1 MLFSAATAA
10 LPPVA
15 ATAQPAPPAGDSVAA
30 EVARQETIQLS
41 QTLRDLNRT
50 SREREEA
57 AKRLLERGANGVLL
71 DALRSGRA
79 ELQTPVARALAET
92 TNPPAIF
99 LDDLLRCLQP
109 QITGD
114 LASAASLA
122 AANYRDNPAARAR
135 LRDFILAGNIPEAR
149 RVPAVRALG
158 TLNDKDTAEFLVT
171 TVLRGSDPRITQQ
184 LSDAAADALGEMTG
198 LTEYGRDD
206 GHWERWWRSQEGR
219 SPEQFLAERR
229 AEREGSARQAV
240 ERLKTVATSIDRFV
254 ESAHRRITDPKLR
267 EADVLTSLNDPSPEF
282 RAAGALLVNRDL
294 GAGLAIAP
302 AVKERLRDLIGDSS
316 PDVRRRV
323 AGAIAAV
330 NDPEA
335 AKSLLA
341 QLQREKIE
349 AVKAE
354 LIRALAPIKDV
365 AAVPELVRLLD
376 DPAFQVSEAAAAA
389 LRDLGP
395 EIAKNAQLAR
405 TVSNVL
411 DATIRRTTNLRGADR
426 LREFV
431 TEAMIPLHDTALV
444 QVLFA
449 LLIDRA
455 GNTPNTRNAA
465 IRALAAMNAPPKL
478 QADVAGRIAE
488 QPLHDMEKGVRLEA
502 AKALGIV
509 GGPAQGDE
517 LYKTLGDTDEA
528 VREAAWNSLS
538 SLFEQF
544 DVNTLL
550 LWNTQRFRDAPDKRL
565 TVNLA
570 LNKKL
575 IAMGPPM
582 AETLATVQ
590 QEIGALYLDQS
601 INKPDEAVS
610 YLERALAYWNGKPG
624 GMVNVNTIQDLTI
637 RAYLRSKL
645 YKSAVEFAAA
655 QIQKNPQNTDTV
667 CRAILQEVN
676 VLNRENKLQPAL
688 ELLAEAKNL
697 PIKGFYQDQF
707 AALDKDIKSRIVPF
721 YRMDGRWSG
730 VYA

>member
-10 LPPVA
+10 LPPVVA
-15 ATAQPAPPAGDSVAA
+15 NAQPSPGGDSAA
-30 EVARQETIQLS
+30 EVARQETVQLS
-41 QTLRDLNRT
+41 QTLTAPDRGL
-50 SREREEA
+50 RERVEA
-57 AKRLLERGANGVLL
+57 AKRLLERGANDVLL
-71 DALRSGRA
+71 RALRSGQA

-92 TNPPAIF
+92 NNPPAIF
-99 LDDLLRCLQP
+99 LDDLLRCLQT
-109 QITGD
+109 QVTVE
-114 LASAASLA
+114 LADAASLA

-135 LRDFILAGNIPEAR
+135 LRDFILSVNIPEPR

-158 TLNDKDTAEFLVT
+158 TLNDRESAQFLIQMLLGGAVPE
-171 TVLRGSDPRITQQ
+171 G
-184 LSDAAADALGEMTG
+184 LSNAAADALGEMTG
-198 LTEYGRDD
+198 LTEYGRDV
-206 GHWERWWRSQEGR
+206 GQWERWWGGQAGK
-219 SPEQFLAERR
+219 SPEQFLSERR

-282 RAAGALLVNRDL
+282 RAAGARLVNQDL
-294 GAGLAIAP
+294 NAGLPIAP
-302 AVKERLRDLIGDSS
+302 AVVERLRDLIGDSS

-330 NDPEA
+330 NDPGA

-354 LIRALAPIKDV
+354 LMKALAPTKNV

-389 LRDLGP
+389 LRELGP
-395 EIAKNAQLAR
+395 EIAKSPQLSR
-405 TVSNVL
+405 TVSNAL
-411 DATIRRTTNLRGADR
+411 LRTIERTNNLRGADR
-426 LREFV
+426 LREYA

-444 QVLFA
+444 QVLFT
-449 LLIDRA
+449 LLVDRA
-455 GNTPNTRNAA
+455 GNTPNTRNSA

-478 QADVAGRIAE
+478 QEDIAGRIAQTLRPNTE
-488 QPLHDMEKGVRLEA
+488 KEKGVRLEA
-502 AKALGIV
+502 AKAMGIV
-509 GGPAQGDE
+509 GGPAQGE
-517 LYKTLGDTDEA
+517 ALYNALGDDEA

-550 LWNTQRFRDAPDKRL
+550 VWNSQRFQNAPDKRL
-565 TVNLA
+565 TINLA

-575 IAMGPPM
+575 IALGAPA
-582 AETLATVQ
+582 AETLAIVQ
-590 QEIGALYLDQS
+590 QEIGALYLDPK
-601 INKPDEAVS
+601 IDKPGEAVS
-610 YLERALAYWNGKPG
+610 YLESALAYWSGKPG
-624 GMVNVNTIQDLTI
+624 GVVNTVQDLCI
-637 RAYLRSKL
+637 RAYLRSKQ
-645 YKSAVEFAAA
+645 YKSSVQFATG
-655 QIQKNPQNTDTV
+655 QIQKNGQNTDAM
-667 CRAILQEVN
+667 CGAILQEVN
-676 VLNRENKLQPAL
+676 RLNRANQLQLAL
-688 ELLAEAKNL
+688 ELLAEAKTL

-707 AALDKDIKSRIVPF
+707 AELDKDIKGRIVPF
-721 YRMDGRWSG
+721 YRMDGRWTR